1 MSSDSKI
8 EFEGNKII
16 IHKKQIQNELVGK
29 LSEDDINLSKDI
41 IKKNTDKRKLF
52 LEILTSNRCKDCQEL
67 NNDYSTKCSNRPGP
81 YGTMMSDIV
90 FVNKIPTVL
99 ECASMLSHSD
109 TAGHFLMLIIKKLG
123 LSPDNL
129 YFTDFIKCPSRT
141 LSEDS
146 CWHCVVNYFLRE
158 IDYIRPK
165 AIVFQGLTAINMLYD
180 GKILLNKPEKIEYGI
195 IYDSYF
201 ITEDRPVKI
210 LGIYDLDMV
219 LQKEGNELQQ
229 CKNVIWNNLLSIV
242 KSIQS

>member
-1 MSSDSKI
+1 MSSDTKI
-8 EFEGNKII
+8 EFEDNKII
-16 IHKKQIQNELVGK
+16 IHRKQIQNELVGK

-123 LSPDNL
+123 LNPDSL

-195 IYDSYF
+195 IYNSYF
-201 ITEDRPVKI
+201 ITEDKPVKI

-219 LQKEGNELQQ
+219 LQKEGDELQQ

>member
-1 MSSDSKI
+1 MSSDTKI
-8 EFEGNKII
+8 DFEDNKII
-16 IHKKQIQNELVGK
+16 IHRKQIRDELVDK
-29 LSEDDINLSKDI
+29 LSEEDINLSKDI
-41 IKKNTDKRKLF
+41 IKGNTDKRRLF
-52 LEILTSNRCKDCQEL
+52 LDILTSNRCKDCQEL

-123 LSPDNL
+123 LNPDSL

-146 CWHCVVNYFLRE
+146 CWHCVINYFLKE

-180 GKILLNKPEKIEYGI
+180 GDILLNKPEKIEYGI

-201 ITEDRPVKI
+201 ISENKPVKI

-219 LQKEGNELQQ
+219 LQKNGDELQQ

>member
-123 LSPDNL
+123 LNPDNL

-146 CWHCVVNYFLRE
+146 CWHCIVNYFLRE

>member
-123 LSPDNL
+123 LNPDNL

>member
-1 MSSDSKI
+1 MSSDTKI
-8 EFEGNKII
+8 EFNDGKVI
-16 IHKKQIQNELVGK
+16 IHKKQIENELVNK
-29 LSEDDINLSKDI
+29 LSEEDINLSKDI
-41 IKKNTDKRKLF
+41 IQENIDKRRLF

-109 TAGHFLMLIIKKLG
+109 AAGHFLMLIIKKLG
-123 LSPDNL
+123 LNPDSL

-146 CWHCVVNYFLRE
+146 CWHCVVNYFLKE
-158 IDYIRPK
+158 ISYINPK

-210 LGIYDLDMV
+210 LGIYDLNMV

-229 CKNVIWNNLLSIV
+229 CKNVIWNNLLNIV

>member
-52 LEILTSNRCKDCQEL
+52 LEILTSNRCEDCQEL

-123 LSPDNL
+123 LNPDNL
-129 YFTDFIKCPSRT
+129 YFTDFIKCSSRT

-146 CWHCVVNYFLRE
+146 CCSL
-158 IDYIRPK
+158 
-165 AIVFQGLTAINMLYD
+165 
-180 GKILLNKPEKIEYGI
+180 ILI
-195 IYDSYF
+195 
-201 ITEDRPVKI
+201 
-210 LGIYDLDMV
+210 
-219 LQKEGNELQQ
+219 
-229 CKNVIWNNLLSIV
+229 
-242 KSIQS
+242 